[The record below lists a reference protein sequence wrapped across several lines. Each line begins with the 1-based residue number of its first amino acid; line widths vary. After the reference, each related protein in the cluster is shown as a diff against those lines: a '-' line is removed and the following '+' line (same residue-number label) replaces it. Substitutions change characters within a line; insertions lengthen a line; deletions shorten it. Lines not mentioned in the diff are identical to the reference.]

1 MITKTDLGADEANAG
16 TTYAPWLVGSDKT
29 IASVGTGN
37 TTFYPLYGSSG
48 LLHNDVRRSDP
59 NALVLI
65 ALLPIPKGMSHI
77 FKTQTILSMILA
89 NREHQDETKYRE
101 FCRRLFHHVLTQI
114 FASLKEH
121 MSTPELMLFPDG
133 YYRRV
138 IHEFGAYLAD
148 YPEQVLLT
156 GVKTGWCP
164 R

>member
-1 MITKTDLGADEANAG
+1 M
-16 TTYAPWLVGSDKT
+16 GSDKT

-37 TTFYPLYGSSG
+37 TTFYPLYGTSG
-48 LLHNDVRRSDP
+48 LLHNNVRRSDP
-59 NALVLI
+59 DALVLI
-65 ALLPIPKGMSHI
+65 ALLPIPKGIYFASY
-77 FKTQTILSMILA
+77 TLYILMTCSA
-89 NREHQDETKYRE
+89 NREHHEAKNYRE
-101 FCRRLFHHVLTQI
+101 FCRKLFHSILKEI

-121 MSTPELMLFPDG
+121 MSEPELMLFPDG
-133 YYRRV
+133 FYRWV